1 MRCPALHYPPLSRFR
16 LTPPS
21 LHLSTSSLPPP
32 PRPFSLPHPLL
43 RSRVQPVEKGVAPD
57 RIMATELEALW
68 TYSSPPRGGYEA
80 ANERIFATILASWG
94 GPPDVGVYSLSLQQ
108 TAYNAAERV
117 LNTFP
122 EIDEVLLTTP
132 NIHFYTYPLEQ
143 FGLSNPNLVFQSTDC
158 DSTASG
164 RIETRLARPA
174 GTRSRL

>member
-1 MRCPALHYPPLSRFR
+1 MPC
-16 LTPPS
+16 LTLPTTVAIPS
-21 LHLSTSSLPPP
+21 NSTFSPHLSPSPLPPP
-32 PRPFSLPHPLL
+32 PRPFSLPLPLL
-43 RSRVQPVEKGVAPD
+43 GSRVQPVEKGVAPD